1 MKPSSI
7 MLPRVPVRPG
17 GVERDIFRNQLVKR
31 LAGIEVGRLQI
42 TQDTQVIL
50 DAGDQTETPL
60 VVRIKRSRAYRQMV
74 LGGPIGAAEAYMA
87 GDWETDDLVGVL
99 RLFLANRSVLEA
111 LDGGWNL
118 LQKPLRRL
126 HHFLNRDTIAQSKKN
141 IAAHYDLGNDFF
153 SLFLDP
159 TMSYSGGVFVNPEDS
174 MEQAS
179 INKFDAICRKLDL
192 KPSDEVIEIGTGW
205 GGFAMYAAEHYGCH
219 VTTTTIS
226 EEQFAYADEEI
237 TRRGLKGRITLL
249 KDDYR
254 QLKGQYDKL
263 VSIEMIEAVGLAYLP
278 LFFQTCSRLL
288 RPSGSLLIQA
298 ITIAESRFKAASKS
312 VDFIQKYIFPG
323 GALASAAELVRIG
336 SAEEQGLRLYGL
348 DDLTRHYAETM
359 RAWADQFTLQRKQLS
374 EMGLS
379 EAFLN
384 MWDFYLAYC
393 EAGFRER
400 ATGLVH
406 LQFHKSQ
413 FREG

>member
-31 LAGIEVGRLQI
+31 LAGIAVGRLQI
-42 TQDTQVIL
+42 VQDAQVIL
-50 DAGDQTETPL
+50 DAGDQSENPL
-60 VVRIKRSRAYRQMV
+60 VVRIKQPRAYRQMV

-254 QLKGQYDKL
+254 QLRGQYDKL

-359 RAWADQFTLQRKQLS
+359 RAWADQFALQRKKMS